1 MKKVVLVTAL
11 VFLCKVVVLAQDV
24 NAKIDVC
31 KKYLMDQK
39 YTEVIEECQVLF
51 ESDLDSV
58 NSGLVYAFAGLANK
72 ELGNS
77 DQAVAYLKKSIEY
90 RVKRYDIYET
100 FIGLT
105 NEKNDG
111 ENYEFGL
118 LQEAFAF
125 PDLAY
130 LVNPKLV
137 NYYIKSKQYEKLI
150 GFSDKML
157 ESNPNDVDYL
167 YYSAYGYQHLKQ
179 SDKAE
184 EYFLKVLNNNPDHK
198 NANLSL
204 GNLYFKKASQ
214 EYNLQKKKYE
224 KLKSPTRVDYDHY
237 RKSLEHSKSIYEK
250 ALPYLLKVYN
260 NEPNDNLKG
269 VLYNVYSRLDKK
281 ELASQYKQ

>member
-1 MKKVVLVTAL
+1 MSKVVLVTGL
-11 VFLCKVVVLAQDV
+11 VILCNIVMHAQNIND
-24 NAKIDVC
+24 KIDIC
-31 KKYLMDQK
+31 KKYLMNEK
-39 YTEVIEECQVLF
+39 YTEALEECQVLF
-51 ESDLDSV
+51 ESDMDSV
-58 NSGLVYAFAGLANK
+58 NSSLVYAFAGLANK

-77 DQAVAYLKKSIEY
+77 DKAIEYLKKSIQY

-100 FIGLT
+100 FIGIT

-118 LQEAFAF
+118 LQEAIAF

-150 GFSDKML
+150 EYSNKLL
-157 ESNPNDVDYL
+157 EANPNDVDYL

-179 SDKAE
+179 TDKAE
-184 EYFLKVLNNNPDHK
+184 EYFIKVLNNDPDHK

-204 GNLYFKKASQ
+204 GNLYFKKATK

-224 KLKSPTRVDYDHY
+224 KLTNPTRLDYDHY
-237 RKSLEHSKSIYEK
+237 RKSLEQSRSIYEQ
-250 ALPYLLKVYN
+250 ALPYLLKIYN
-260 NEPNDNLKG
+260 NKPTANLKS
-269 VLYNVYSRLDKK
+269 VLYNIYSRLDKK
-281 ELASQYKQ
+281 EIASQYK